1 MNEKIEI
8 KFIESWSTEEIIK
21 LYKAGGWWR
30 ESYNPS
36 LIPALISGS
45 FAFAIVRDISTGKTI
60 GMGRILSDGISD
72 AYIQDLVILP
82 EYRGK
87 NIGKKLV
94 TFLIDHC
101 VSKGIGW
108 VGLIAEP
115 GREEFYKDVGL
126 KPMKDH
132 VPMLYRLEK

>member
-1 MNEKIEI
+1 MNEEIEI
-8 KFIESWSTEEIIK
+8 KFIDSWPTKEIVE
-21 LYKAGGWWR
+21 LYGAGGWWKDT
-30 ESYNPS
+30 YDPS

-45 FAFAIVRDISTGKTI
+45 FAFAIVRDISAGKTI

-87 NIGKKLV
+87 SIGKKLV

-101 VSKGIGW
+101 VSEGIGW
-108 VGLIAEP
+108 IGLIAEP
-115 GREEFYKDVGL
+115 GSEEFYKGVGL

-132 VPMLYRLEK
+132 VPMLYRLEG